1 MVSYDTKCIG
11 KGSDV
16 MDPNNMTISDVINVI
31 SHLDDEHLQISDYY
45 KTQDFLMF
53 NNITHEEAKE
63 EVRNLK
69 ECDLTEGPLPDVNK
83 NRNYPVWIF
92 EKEMFGTRCYI
103 KIKIINKGKVAIII
117 SLHEDER

>member
-1 MVSYDTKCIG
+1 MYR
-11 KGSDV
+11 KGSEV
-16 MDPNNMTISDVINVI
+16 MDPNNMTIEEVIEVI
-31 SHLDDEHLQISDYY
+31 SHLDNEHLQISDYY
-45 KTQDFLMF
+45 KTQDFMYY
-53 NNITHEEAKE
+53 NNITSKEAKE

-69 ECDLTEGPLPDVNK
+69 ESDLTEGPLPDVNK

-103 KIKIINKGKVAIII
+103 KIKIINKGRVAIII